1 MHHISMKKKFTDLT
15 RSRYDLAD
23 EDIEIRDISDQSS
36 YDQWCIGM
44 IGWDRCYL
52 RVFGTG
58 DIQDEL
64 GEPST
69 DDSLGE
75 SIHNV

>member
-1 MHHISMKKKFTDLT
+1 MKEKFTDLT

-23 EDIEIRDISDQSS
+23 EDIEIRDIADQSS
-36 YDQWCIGM
+36 YDQWRIRM
-44 IGWDRCYL
+44 IGWDRCYAS
-52 RVFGTG
+52 VFGTG

-75 SIHNV
+75 SIHDL

>member
-1 MHHISMKKKFTDLT
+1 MKEKFTDLT

-23 EDIEIRDISDQSS
+23 EDIQIRDIADQSS

-44 IGWDRCYL
+44 IGRAIL
-52 RVFGTG
+52 SAITFGTS

-64 GEPST
+64 REPST
-69 DDSLGE
+69 DDSLRE
-75 SIHNV
+75 SIHDV